1 MSTAP
6 PTHRLSKSRF
16 LAGLQCHKQLW
27 WRVHEPDAPELVPNP
42 ALRNVLNQGTEVG
55 RVARERVPGGLLIDL
70 PFYEWD
76 NRVAETREAL
86 KREPPAI
93 YEATFLADETYAAVD
108 ILERGPRGY
117 GVVEVKAANS
127 LKPEHV
133 PDVALQVHVLR
144 RSGLPVERAEVMHLN
159 PDCRHP
165 DLGALFVREDVSPV
179 V

>member
-16 LAGLQCHKQLW
+16 LARLQCHKQLW
-27 WRVHEPDAPELVPNP
+27 WLVS
-42 ALRNVLNQGTEVG
+42 G
-55 RVARERVPGGLLIDL
+55 
-70 PFYEWD
+70 
-76 NRVAETREAL
+76 
-86 KREPPAI
+86 
-93 YEATFLADETYAAVD
+93 TYAAVD

-133 PDVALQVHVLR
+133 SDVALQVHVLR

-179 V
+179 VEAAVLGVRAARAA